1 MVNSKSIMIVLMCFL
16 QSITILLHFFKVMCS
31 EVTEKS
37 QISATNGSLNIQSKP
52 LEINIG
58 SKWKRLCKIFVNRFS

>member
-16 QSITILLHFFKVMCS
+16 QSIPILLLRFFKVMCS

-37 QISATNGSLNIQSKP
+37 QISATNGSLNIQSTP
-52 LEINIG
+52 LEINIAG
-58 SKWKRLCKIFVNRFS
+58 KWKRLSSL

>member
-16 QSITILLHFFKVMCS
+16 QSITMCS

-52 LEINIG
+52 LKINIG
-58 SKWKRLCKIFVNRFS
+58 GK